1 MRKLTNI
8 LYMFV
13 AVFVAA
19 AFTACSDDDNF
30 EWAKKV
36 SPDNPGVYFASSNE
50 ATATLTPEEYAQS
63 QSFTLTLKR
72 LNNKGELTVPIIVDK
87 ADKVFTIPA
96 TATFQDGANETTLEI
111 KYPGMEMLHTYTL
124 IIHVDEAYTNPYVAT
139 DGMASFKYEASLIR
153 WVKLTEGVFKW
164 NKGEFA
170 DTRSE
175 IYWLEGKNRFR
186 INNFLNSGI
195 NWEFSI
201 LAADPMDASMHD
213 AANFNPNDRSTW
225 HGIPSPYNH
234 WAADPAGKTCWFLMQ
249 DADNGIYAQWY
260 PDGEEFVG
268 IDFVNFWYDTSDEWW
283 GNVDM
288 RGSAT
293 EPCFKLIPFV
303 YYTDETD
310 SGYTDLYG
318 YWDPIG

>member
-1 MRKLTNI
+1 
-8 LYMFV
+8 
-13 AVFVAA
+13 
-19 AFTACSDDDNF
+19 
-30 EWAKKV
+30 
-36 SPDNPGVYFASSNE
+36 
-50 ATATLTPEEYAQS
+50 
-63 QSFTLTLKR
+63 
-72 LNNKGELTVPIIVDK
+72 
-87 ADKVFTIPA
+87 
-96 TATFQDGANETTLEI
+96 
-111 KYPGMEMLHTYTL
+111 MEMLHTYTL

-164 NKGEFA
+164 NQGEFA

-213 AANFNPNDRSTW
+213 AAHFNPHDRSTW